1 MVLGTVFVRGSSANS
16 GLNPMQ
22 PMALVWV
29 ALGRDTSCTP
39 APASYGRTR
48 PLYSPQRLFGEIVA
62 SSNVLTH
69 EPFLERARLQRERE
83 RDGAARLALGAYV
96 VARLVDKL
104 LSLDKTAEEAEGFR
118 WQLEAVRRHIGEL
131 PADAPETAH
140 LAGVVTAVPI
150 EGPPTSGLW
159 KSLTAYA
166 YFLEHEGR
174 LEESLEILTLA
185 ARAQGPATS
194 AADFTA
200 YALFAGRLNR
210 QLARWELASACY
222 GEAEDA
228 ASRTGDSLSR
238 LRGRLGQG
246 AVHRGMGNY
255 PAARA
260 IAEDVVREAT
270 ELQLTE
276 AQAMSYAD
284 LGSIYNRLGLRLEA
298 LEALYQAFRLSS
310 ETPQQ
315 MRALGDLAVE
325 LAEIG
330 AIRPARI
337 AFQIVVDST
346 ASVLVRANALL
357 ELMELESSA
366 GNRVAFERCRAAAE
380 QYKERMSPSMLVDYH
395 YKMGVGLGRF
405 GQATRART
413 TLTIA
418 RDLAEQH
425 KLNAWYF
432 KVEQALG
439 HVADDV
445 GTPMPSREVLALS
458 EAPAVREM
466 ELGLQKFAAAAAEQ

>member
-1 MVLGTVFVRGSSANS
+1 
-16 GLNPMQ
+16 
-22 PMALVWV
+22 
-29 ALGRDTSCTP
+29 
-39 APASYGRTR
+39 
-48 PLYSPQRLFGEIVA
+48 LYKAQRLFGEA
-62 SSNVLTH
+62 GSSSDVLTY
-69 EPFLERARLQRERE
+69 EPFLERARLQRERD
-83 RDGAARLALGAYV
+83 RDGSARLALGAYI

-104 LSLDKTAEEAEGFR
+104 LSQDKSAEDLEGFG
-118 WQLEAVRRHIGEL
+118 WQLEAVRRHISAL
-131 PADAPETAH
+131 PGDAPETAH
-140 LAGVVTAVPI
+140 LAGVVAAVPT
-150 EGPPTSGLW
+150 EGPPTPSLW

-174 LEESLEILTLA
+174 LEESLEMLTLA
-185 ARAQGPATS
+185 ARAQGSETS
-194 AADFTA
+194 AADFTG

-210 QLARWELASACY
+210 QLARWEMASACY

-228 ASRTGDSLSR
+228 ALRIGDSFSR

-270 ELQLTE
+270 ALQLTE
-276 AQAMSYAD
+276 AQAMAYAD

-298 LEALYQAFRLSS
+298 LGALYQAFRLSR

-325 LAEIG
+325 LSEIG
-330 AIRPARI
+330 AIEPARL

-357 ELMELESSA
+357 ELMDLESLV

-405 GQATRART
+405 GQTSRARV
-413 TLTIA
+413 TLTTA
-418 RDLAEQH
+418 LELAEHH

-439 HVADDV
+439 RVAEDH
-445 GTPMPSREVLALS
+445 GTSLAPEVLALS
-458 EAPAVREM
+458 EAPVIREM
-466 ELGLQKFAAAAAEQ
+466 ELGLREFAASAGA